1 MSTRTEH
8 WRRLAPA
15 LLALACLAAMPAFA
29 AGLLVPAHPLDDPAA
44 LKAAFAA
51 RIGHPVNVLRFNLGE
66 HFADALV
73 QNAAASDEFDRY
85 QATPGQ
91 AMAEGEPQK
100 AGGIDCRKKIAFADL
115 DLAVGV
121 RVLTQ
126 VREIAAANG
135 YRKPEN
141 VELGSDIFCKEFA
154 WRGIL
159 MMDSDSD
166 VMLELTYKIDGTSPK
181 ARQMRADGWAKVD
194 MKALL
199 AGSARAVTAPAAP
212 SKTDHPTT
220 AGDGRKRDFMR
231 GIGTDL
237 ARVEAQV
244 GATLAFKHIGI
255 DGTQLSMH
263 VFSPSSRKRVLTYLV
278 DGDDGA
284 IKLWHEEDTI
294 PFDCNK
300 AFAAADLPI
309 DRLPDMIASA
319 PAMIPP
325 LSQGWVKDVSIY
337 RSGLCGAPHIYIK
350 VEDER
355 GYGNVE
361 YDARGKLISAAV
373 Q

>member
-1 MSTRTEH
+1 MSTRIE
-8 WRRLAPA
+8 RVRVIASA
-15 LLALACLAAMPAFA
+15 LLALACIVAQPARA
-29 AGLLVPAHPLDDPAA
+29 VGPMVPVKPLEDPAG

-73 QNAAASDEFDRY
+73 QNAAAADEFDRY
-85 QATPGQ
+85 QAVPGHT
-91 AMAEGEPQK
+91 MADGEPQK
-100 AGGIDCRKKIAFADL
+100 AGGIDCRKKIPFADL

-121 RVLTQ
+121 RVLRQ
-126 VREIAAANG
+126 AREIAAANG
-135 YRKPEN
+135 YKKPEN

-154 WRGIL
+154 WRAIL
-159 MMDSDSD
+159 MMEGNSDA
-166 VMLELTYKIDGTSPK
+166 MLELTYKVDGTSPK
-181 ARQMRADGWAKVD
+181 ARQMREDGWAKVD
-194 MKALL
+194 MKTLL
-199 AGSARAVTAPAAP
+199 AGTARPVTAPAVA
-212 SKTDHPTT
+212 SKTDHPTI
-220 AGDGRKRDFMR
+220 AGNGRKRDFMR
-231 GIGTDL
+231 GIDADL
-237 ARVEAQV
+237 ARVQAQV

-263 VFSPSSRKRVLTYLV
+263 VFSPTNRKRVLTYLV

-300 AFAAADLPI
+300 AFAAADLPL